1 MWLASAWI
9 KRKND
14 KLMIRFIAQL
24 LIVSLFTLNIAWAVD
39 ECSFTNPEQ
48 VNDVLL
54 QAGDTSPDSSNAGL
68 DCDDWCPGWIS
79 HIALMRNNAPDVY
92 MLASFSGSS
101 YTFSYSSPPISPPF
115 HPPVA

>member
-1 MWLASAWI
+1 
-9 KRKND
+9 
-14 KLMIRFIAQL
+14 MIRFIAQL
-24 LIVSLFTLNIAWAVD
+24 LIVSLFTLNFAWAVD

-79 HIALMRNNAPDVY
+79 YITLKRNDAPGVY
-92 MLASFSGSS
+92 MHTSLSGSS
-101 YTFSYSSPPISPPF
+101 YTFSYSSLSIPPPF
-115 HPPVA
+115 HPPIA